1 MRMDDLHFL
10 TGSRSEEKTLFY
22 ACHSETVGTVNLSTI
37 RAGVADEAEVQ
48 FHERWCR
55 QGEVLDGPEE
65 EQSTSLGFWE
75 VWEVVKRRDPQRP

>member
-22 ACHSETVGTVNLSTI
+22 ACHSEIVGTVNLSTI
-37 RAGVADEAEVQ
+37 RAGVADEAEVE